1 MSFAPF
7 VEEGNP
13 VTDFE
18 EPAALISFL
27 RNSFPE
33 EVKDNICIQDRSNRQ
48 WEGVHSIELTEQKT
62 EIRKRFDGSST
73 DDPMASSSIRDNFGV
88 SIRKHRK
95 KLFS

>member
-1 MSFAPF
+1 MTLCRRMKKQKKLVRTHQKRKALMWIKLEVELMSFAPF

-48 WEGVHSIELTEQKT
+48 
-62 EIRKRFDGSST
+62 
-73 DDPMASSSIRDNFGV
+73 
-88 SIRKHRK
+88 
-95 KLFS
+95 

>member
-33 EVKDNICIQDRSNRQ
+33 EVKDNISIQDRSNRQ
-48 WEGVHSIELTEQKT
+48 WESVHSIELTEQRI
-62 EIRKRFDGSST
+62 EIRKRVDGSSS
-73 DDPMASSSIRDNFGV
+73 DDPIGYNNLRDNFGL
-88 SIRKHRK
+88 STRKYK
-95 KLFS
+95 QKVFS

>member
-1 MSFAPF
+1 MTFEPF

-33 EVKDNICIQDRSNRQ
+33 AVKDNICIQDRSNRQ
-48 WEGVHSIELTEQKT
+48 WESAHSIELTERKT
-62 EIRKRFDGSST
+62 EIGKRFDGSSS
-73 DDPMASSSIRDNFGV
+73 DDPMASSGLRDNFGI
-88 SIRKHRK
+88 STREWK
-95 KLFS
+95 KKVFS

>member
-7 VEEGNP
+7 VEEGDP

-33 EVKDNICIQDRSNRQ
+33 EVKDNISIQDRSNCQ
-48 WEGVHSIELTEQKT
+48 WESVHSIELTEQKT
-62 EIRKRFDGSST
+62 EIRKRFDGSSS
-73 DDPMASSSIRDNFGV
+73 DDPMTSNSLKGNFGT
-88 SIRKHRK
+88 STTE
-95 KLFS
+95 

>member
-18 EPAALISFL
+18 APAALISFL

-33 EVKDNICIQDRSNRQ
+33 EVKDNISIQDRSNRQ
-48 WEGVHSIELTEQKT
+48 WEGIHSIELTEQRT
-62 EIRKRFDGSST
+62 EIRKRFDGSSS
-73 DDPMASSSIRDNFGV
+73 DDPMASSGLRDNFGI
-88 SIRKHRK
+88 STREWK
-95 KLFS
+95 KKVFS

>member
-48 WEGVHSIELTEQKT
+48 WESIHSIELTEQRI
-62 EIRKRFDGSST
+62 EIHKPFDGNSS
-73 DDPMASSSIRDNFGV
+73 DDPMAYRSLRDNFRV
-88 SIRKHRK
+88 CRRKYK
-95 KLFS
+95 TFVFS

>member
-33 EVKDNICIQDRSNRQ
+33 EVKDNISIQDRSNRQ
-48 WEGVHSIELTEQKT
+48 
-62 EIRKRFDGSST
+62 
-73 DDPMASSSIRDNFGV
+73 
-88 SIRKHRK
+88 
-95 KLFS
+95 